1 MEYQQLIPKLLS
13 KNVNNIVVLIYWC
26 GSINSKIFDR
36 RRKEMM
42 EVSGESWRA
51 YYTGG
56 AEHPLSAATSA
67 VLGVADDP
75 QPQPLVTEYYKL
87 PPLAQETHLNLHK
100 DVWP

>member
-1 MEYQQLIPKLLS
+1 
-13 KNVNNIVVLIYWC
+13 
-26 GSINSKIFDR
+26 
-36 RRKEMM
+36 M

-75 QPQPLVTEYYKL
+75 QPQPLTGCNVADSHGRVPRDRSRVASALKKGVRITNNKNANV
-87 PPLAQETHLNLHK
+87 PLNK
-100 DVWP
+100 S

>member
-1 MEYQQLIPKLLS
+1 MTPADVYRQ
-13 KNVNNIVVLIYWC
+13 
-26 GSINSKIFDR
+26 R

-42 EVSGESWRA
+42 EVSGASWRA